1 MTDMIIDDSLR
12 LYVERLE
19 RLIEEKK
26 GIADDIKDVF
36 AEAKSTGFDVLIIRH
51 WLKERKIDKATRNE
65 RDALIEAYGVQ
76 LRMFD

>member
-1 MTDMIIDDSLR
+1 MTDMIIDNALR

-26 GIADDIKDVF
+26 NITDDIKDVF
-36 AEAKSTGFDVLIIRH
+36 LEAKATGFDVTIIRH
-51 WLKERKIDKATRNE
+51 WLKERKIDAATRNE

-76 LRMFD
+76 LKMFA